1 MCTVLCRKRR
11 KKSTAELDC
20 YTHIGLQA
28 RHFYCGAIKY
38 IPIFCFSTGYRIR
51 VCVHGSAHVFNRT
64 IFFIIY
70 YLLLFSLSAVSF
82 SYGPSSTSK
91 NPYRAGFY
99 FSDRPKDTHDDNG
112 RKSFYFTT
120 QTTMRDPSCDIPWL
134 FRKSHPAPRRT
145 TTERISCVCV
155 CVCVFEPSPPPP
167 RCPSLAPSHPT
178 RSHTIARLS
187 LSLSRTF
194 VARSLALSVP
204 LSRRLHTPTGVP
216 AARGLNHDDD
226 RRLVFHDFPV
236 RQDTVVP
243 L

>member
-11 KKSTAELDC
+11 KKSTAELDY

-70 YLLLFSLSAVSF
+70 YLLLFSLSLSLSAVSF

-155 CVCVFEPSPPPP
+155 CVRACSNRRP
-167 RCPSLAPSHPT
+167 RRRVVPLSHPPTPLGLT
-178 RSHTIARLS
+178 RSRVSLS
-187 LSLSRTF
+187 LSLGRSSR
-194 VARSLALSVP
+194 ARSLSP
-204 LSRRLHTPTGVP
+204 SLSRAVYTLQPVYRRRAVLTTMTTGV
-216 AARGLNHDDD
+216 
-226 RRLVFHDFPV
+226 
-236 RQDTVVP
+236 
-243 L
+243 